1 MLEDP
6 DERIAQVMLGLLK
19 ARRAL
24 HHDPQTFD
32 DLVGSI
38 LVEVDLGIQVAEEAA
53 LEACYRRKVEGNVVR
68 FPTGP
73 SPASLEGSPPSG
85 PRCPE

>member
-6 DERIAQVMLGLLK
+6 EERIAQVMLGLMR

-24 HHDPQTFD
+24 DLDPQTFD

-38 LVEVDLGIQVAEEAA
+38 MAEIDLGMQVAEEAA
-53 LEACYRRKVEGNVVR
+53 LEAHYRRKVEGNVVR
-68 FPTGP
+68 FPICVRQLP
-73 SPASLEGSPPSG
+73 SD
-85 PRCPE
+85 